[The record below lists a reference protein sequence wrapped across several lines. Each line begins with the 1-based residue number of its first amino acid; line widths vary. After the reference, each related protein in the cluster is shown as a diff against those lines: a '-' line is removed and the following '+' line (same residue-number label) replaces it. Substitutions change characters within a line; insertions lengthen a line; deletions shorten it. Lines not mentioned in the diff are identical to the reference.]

1 MALGAGPEIHCERD
15 VPSSSDSLIETQRQD
30 AGKSKRLRWDVESV
44 SVWPHP
50 RCPFVRACSFHF
62 PFNAVRLILR
72 TPGLRTLDKQYIF
85 PGPPQ
90 RQCCGILC
98 SVAALYSALPIPAL
112 PRYYYYG
119 DPPRPAKA
127 AAVQLLQLF
136 WLIFELSRFR
146 GLTKGELRP
155 QHRRNWGHFSNRK
168 RSCNPS

>member
-1 MALGAGPEIHCERD
+1 MPEKASDYDGMLNLFLFGHTHGVPLSELAGLT
-15 VPSSSDSLIETQRQD
+15 S
-30 AGKSKRLRWDVESV
+30 
-44 SVWPHP
+44 
-50 RCPFVRACSFHF
+50 PFSA
-62 PFNAVRLILR
+62 ARLILR